1 MGRTPRCAVCG
12 KDTLTD
18 EDRKITLIDALP
30 FIFCNECFEEQQK
43 NWGQGRYSYLSVA
56 KGAQVRLKYV
66 PYKKSGRPKGIRK
79 GAYGTAKLEDFIKRG
94 KNGNKKTKASLDA
107 DDVQG
112 QAGPCVHRRDSTDD
126 SPGEEISSGRCPDD
140 IRVDGDAV
148 PLEVGQTHGCN
159 HCAGHTHL
167 RR

>member
-1 MGRTPRCAVCG
+1 MSVGRTPKCSECG

-18 EDRKITLIDALP
+18 EDRKIMLIDALP

-66 PYKKSGRPKGIRK
+66 PYKKAGRPKGVRK

-94 KNGNKKTKASLDA
+94 KNGSKKTKASLDA
-107 DDVQG
+107 NDMQG
-112 QAGPCVHRRDSTDD
+112 QAGTSVQRGDSTDD
-126 SPGEEISSGRCPDD
+126 SPGGEIPSGRHPDD
-140 IRVDGDAV
+140 IRVDRDAV
-148 PLEVGQTHGCN
+148 PLEMGQTD
-159 HCAGHTHL
+159 
-167 RR
+167 

>member
-1 MGRTPRCAVCG
+1 MGRNPKCSVCG

-18 EDRKITLIDALP
+18 EDRKIMLIDALP

-66 PYKKSGRPKGIRK
+66 PYKKAGRPKGIRK

-94 KNGNKKTKASLDA
+94 KNGSKKTKASLDA
-107 DDVQG
+107 NDMQG
-112 QAGPCVHRRDSTDD
+112 QAGTSVQRGDSTDD
-126 SPGEEISSGRCPDD
+126 SPGGEIPSGRHPDD
-140 IRVDGDAV
+140 IRVDRDAV
-148 PLEVGQTHGCN
+148 PLEMGQTD
-159 HCAGHTHL
+159 
-167 RR
+167 

>member
-1 MGRTPRCAVCG
+1 MGRTPKCSVCG

-18 EDRKITLIDALP
+18 EDRKIMLIDALP

-66 PYKKSGRPKGIRK
+66 PYKKAGRPKGVRK

-107 DDVQG
+107 NDMQG
-112 QAGPCVHRRDSTDD
+112 QAGTSVQRGDSTDD
-126 SPGEEISSGRCPDD
+126 SSGGEIPSGRHPDD
-140 IRVDGDAV
+140 IRVDRDAI
-148 PLEVGQTHGCN
+148 PLEVGS
-159 HCAGHTHL
+159 AD
-167 RR
+167 

>member
-1 MGRTPRCAVCG
+1 MGRTPKCSVCG

-30 FIFCNECFEEQQK
+30 FIFCNGCFEEQQK
-43 NWGQGRYSYLSVA
+43 NWGQGRYTYLSVA

-94 KNGNKKTKASLDA
+94 KNGSKKTKASPDA
-107 DDVQG
+107 NDMQG
-112 QAGPCVHRRDSTDD
+112 QTGTSVQRGDSTDD
-126 SPGEEISSGRCPDD
+126 SPRAEVSGGRHPDD
-140 IRVDGDAV
+140 IRVDRDAI
-148 PLEVGQTHGCN
+148 PLEVGS
-159 HCAGHTHL
+159 AD
-167 RR
+167 

>member
-1 MGRTPRCAVCG
+1 MGRNPKCSVCG

-43 NWGQGRYSYLSVA
+43 NWGQGRYSYLPVA

-66 PYKKSGRPKGIRK
+66 PYKKAGRPKGIRK

-94 KNGNKKTKASLDA
+94 KNGSKKTKASLDA
-107 DDVQG
+107 NDMQG
-112 QAGPCVHRRDSTDD
+112 QAGTSVQRGDSTDD
-126 SPGEEISSGRCPDD
+126 SPGGEISSGRHPDD
-140 IRVDGDAV
+140 IRVDRDTI
-148 PLEVGQTHGCN
+148 PLEVGSSD
-159 HCAGHTHL
+159 
-167 RR
+167 